1 MFDWGGSFW
10 RVEFILDAKESLKIL
25 DPVVGISEY
34 VNSNHV
40 WSGIKEA
47 SGFETQSRIRTG

>member
-10 RVEFILDAKESLKIL
+10 RVEFILDTKESLKIL

-40 WSGIKEA
+40 
-47 SGFETQSRIRTG
+47 